1 MAALSVNG
9 LKKKHVRSSTP
20 HSFHRFGRCFDF
32 DFRLSNYLFLLFHV
46 IVVNHIGI
54 FLLLLLSND
63 TRLRIRYDFDL
74 FKLLNGRIMVVN
86 PLMLKSSS

>member
-1 MAALSVNG
+1 MAALSING
-9 LKKKHVRSSTP
+9 LKKHVRSSTP
-20 HSFHRFGRCFDF
+20 PSFHRCGRCFDF

-54 FLLLLLSND
+54 FLLLLSND
-63 TRLRIRYDFDL
+63 IRLRIRCDFDL